1 MKRVLQTRM
10 VGYTTH
16 RSGHVMAPMDIVYEC
31 EEEPKTPWLTKR
43 RMWMI
48 GDTQR
53 MISGTMLAIKNKK
66 KKSGSKAK

>member
-48 GDTQR
+48 GSLIAMGIPLWQ
-53 MISGTMLAIKNKK
+53 AIWVFGPW
-66 KKSGSKAK
+66 SP